1 MRKTLLMSACAA
13 VIGLSAVATAS
24 AQTAGAPANN
34 QTNVTGPASSQTNA
48 SGAATSDKAM
58 SAMNKMKKKKSK
70 KTKDT
75 TTDSGAADK
84 GMEKK

>member
-58 SAMNKMKKKKSK
+58 SAMNKMKKKSK

>member
-13 VIGLSAVATAS
+13 IIGLSAVATAS

-48 SGAATSDKAM
+48 SGAATSDKGAM
-58 SAMNKMKKKKSK
+58 SAMNKMKKKSK

-75 TTDSGAADK
+75 TGDSGAADK

>member
-48 SGAATSDKAM
+48 SGAATSDKGAM
-58 SAMNKMKKKKSK
+58 SAMNKMKKKSK

-75 TTDSGAADK
+75 TGDSGAADK